1 MRFDWISASVLS
13 VMVMS
18 AVGIAH
24 AGAPGSATAERFL
37 SIPRFC
43 DRGPNEDKLC
53 IDDSDCRPNGKC
65 VIEYLRGRG
74 TDFSGL
80 VTIIV
85 DDNVSKFDGT
95 EAVSDIVAVT
105 ILFETKYR
113 SKIHLLAQTYQNLE
127 GVNAD
132 EVLNAL
138 REGPFI
144 ADTGASNQRVTESR
158 LNDAITTDPSITIL
172 DDLLW
177 QSGDSEVA
185 NELREIY
192 GVDGDPV
199 IVEAARKINRVEH
212 SAHGADGLGSVAQLE
227 VKGRFVPRR

>member
-1 MRFDWISASVLS
+1 MRFRWISAIVLS
-13 VMVMS
+13 VMGMGV
-18 AVGIAH
+18 VGIAH

-37 SIPRFC
+37 SVPRSC
-43 DRGPNEDKLC
+43 DRGPNVGNVCTEDFQC
-53 IDDSDCRPNGKC
+53 PNARC
-65 VIEYLRGRG
+65 VIEFLRGRG

-95 EAVSDIVAVT
+95 EAVSDLVAVT

-127 GVNAD
+127 GTTPE

-144 ADTGASNQRVTESR
+144 ADTGVSDRRVTESR
-158 LNDAITTDPSITIL
+158 LNDSITTDPSITIL

-177 QSGDSEVA
+177 QSGDSEIA
-185 NELREIY
+185 NELRRIF

-199 IVEAARKINRVEH
+199 IVEGPRKINRVEH
-212 SAHGADGLGSVAQLE
+212 SAYGADGLGSVAQME
-227 VKGRFVPRR
+227 IKGRFVPRR